1 MDNPLVSII
10 VPIYNAA
17 IDLVPCLE
25 SIRHQKYPNLEI
37 LLVNDGS
44 SDSSL
49 EICRMY
55 ARLDPRMIII
65 DKENSGVSGTR
76 NVAIERATGKYL
88 QFVDADDSLD
98 LHATRLMV

>member
-1 MDNPLVSII
+1 MDSPLVSII
-10 VPIYNAA
+10 VPVYNSA
-17 IDLVPCLE
+17 INLVPCLE
-25 SIRHQKYPNLEI
+25 SIKRQKYENIEV

-55 ARLDPRMIII
+55 ARLDSRMIVI

-76 NVAIERATGKYL
+76 NVAIGACAGRIPAVRRFG
-88 QFVDADDSLD
+88 
-98 LHATRLMV
+98 

>member
-25 SIRHQKYPNLEI
+25 SIRHQKYENLEI

-49 EICRMY
+49 
-55 ARLDPRMIII
+55 
-65 DKENSGVSGTR
+65 
-76 NVAIERATGKYL
+76 
-88 QFVDADDSLD
+88 
-98 LHATRLMV
+98 